1 MTDQRYW
8 IAINGSSCALSSLP
22 FRNPMLIP
30 TPEQMLGFPTRAE
43 KVQRLC
49 LQAPMDEMR
58 KLLAGLA
65 PDVTSGRVRVI
76 RPEHPQPSTRGPTM
90 WTESE
95 DVHQPAESGRKS

>member
-1 MTDQRYW
+1 
-8 IAINGSSCALSSLP
+8 
-22 FRNPMLIP
+22 
-30 TPEQMLGFPTRAE
+30 MLGFPTREEAE

-58 KLLAGLA
+58 KLLESLA

-76 RPEHPQPSTRGPTM
+76 RPEHPQPSIRGPTM

-95 DVHQPAESGRKS
+95 NVHQAGQKMHIETTSN